1 MLMWDCSVS
10 EPNEEQ
16 LQEDEGKTMEE
27 ILKAFAEKDDWGD
40 ETKKIVETEL
50 IKVVVPLWTLFLHLA
65 TSNLKSLC
73 LVL

>member
-50 IKVVVPLWTLFLHLA
+50 IKVVVPL
-65 TSNLKSLC
+65 
-73 LVL
+73 